1 MRVCV
6 LDNIEDIFE
15 AKSYIDRY
23 LIDNN
28 KATEKM
34 ELNDFILKYCNLSNK
49 IYVNKGEITPFELH
63 NIDNENILILANKTN
78 KDELIQKLESIKYD
92 FGEPMSFNSN
102 NIEYFNLLNNENSD
116 YFIINKKVHKC

>member
-34 ELNDFILKYCNLSNK
+34 DLNDFILKYCNLSNK
-49 IYVNKGEITPFELH
+49 IYVNKGEIIPFELH

-78 KDELIQKLESIKYD
+78 KDELIQKLETIKYD